1 MVCSND
7 RFEIALRP
15 FITFPR
21 IIMVVCLKGFRKQ
34 FEIRTKYLLVS
45 IANFIMRKGTSMSTV
60 RFVNWGA
67 VDGTLEL
74 SIHRFSLSRRCP
86 PEFGLIIRIEAMYLY
101 VLILATC
108 TGIPTPVLMVS
119 K

>member
-7 RFEIALRP
+7 RFEIVLKP

-21 IIMVVCLKGFRKQ
+21 IIMVVYLKGFRKQ

-67 VDGTLEL
+67 VLSPSYWVFTACHYRSDGGRNSVCLDEL
-74 SIHRFSLSRRCP
+74 WRCN
-86 PEFGLIIRIEAMYLY
+86 
-101 VLILATC
+101 
-108 TGIPTPVLMVS
+108 
-119 K
+119 